1 MVQTQPSSEVRGL
14 PRLNEPAP
22 DFEATTTQ
30 GPLKLSDLKGK
41 WVVLFSHPAD
51 FTPVCST
58 EFMAFAQNYDEFEKR
73 NAVLIG
79 ISVDSVYSHIAWMR
93 NIEEKGGVKIPF
105 PVVADLDMKVASAF
119 GMIHPGAAT
128 TATVRTVFFIDD
140 KGIVRA
146 MIYYPMSCGRNVD
159 EILRVLDALQTADAN
174 GVATPANWRPGEPV
188 VVPAPLTKDA
198 AEKRMGEE
206 GLDKFDWYLSKKP
219 LPKK

>member
-1 MVQTQPSSEVRGL
+1 MQTTTMEPRSL

-30 GPLKLSDLKGK
+30 GPIKLSELRGK

-58 EFMAFAQNYDEFEKR
+58 EFIAFAQNYQEFEKR
-73 NAVLIG
+73 NAQLVG
-79 ISVDSVYSHIAWMR
+79 ISIDSVYSHIAWVR
-93 NIEEKGGVKIPF
+93 NMEEKGGVKIPF
-105 PVVADLDMKVASAF
+105 PIVADLDMKVAQKF
-119 GMIHPGAAT
+119 GMIHPGEGA

-174 GVATPANWRPGEPV
+174 GVATPANWRPGDPV
-188 VVPAPLTKDA
+188 VVPAPTTKDA
-198 AEKRMGEE
+198 AEKPMGED
-206 GLDKFDWYLSKKP
+206 GLNKFDWYLSKKP

>member
-1 MVQTQPSSEVRGL
+1 MQTETRAL
-14 PRLNEPAP
+14 PRINEPAP
-22 DFEATTTQ
+22 DFEANTTR
-30 GPLKLSDLKGK
+30 GPFKLSEQRGK

-58 EFMAFAQNYDEFEKR
+58 EMMELARNAGEFEKR
-73 NAVLIG
+73 NAQLVGLSI
-79 ISVDSVYSHIAWMR
+79 DSVYSHIAWVR
-93 NIEEKGGVKIPF
+93 NMEEKGGIKVPF

-198 AEKRMGEE
+198 AEKRMSEE
-206 GLDKFDWYLSKKP
+206 GLDRFDWYLSKK
-219 LPKK
+219 

>member
-1 MVQTQPSSEVRGL
+1 METTATQARSL

-30 GPLKLSDLKGK
+30 GTLKLSDLRGK

-58 EFMAFAQNYDEFEKR
+58 EFMAFAQNYGEFEKR

-79 ISVDSVYSHIAWMR
+79 LSVDSVYSHIAWMR
-93 NIEEKGGVKIPF
+93 NIEEHSGIKIPF
-105 PVVADLDMKVASAF
+105 PVIADLDMKVAQLF
-119 GMIHPGAAT
+119 GMIHPGAAA

-146 MIYYPMSCGRNVD
+146 MIYYPMSCGRNMD

-174 GVATPANWRPGEPV
+174 SVATPANWRPGDPV
-188 VVPAPLTKDA
+188 VVPAPATKDA
-198 AEKRMGEE
+198 ADKRMQEE
-206 GLDKFDWYLSKKP
+206 GLDRFDWYLSKKP
-219 LPKK
+219 LGK